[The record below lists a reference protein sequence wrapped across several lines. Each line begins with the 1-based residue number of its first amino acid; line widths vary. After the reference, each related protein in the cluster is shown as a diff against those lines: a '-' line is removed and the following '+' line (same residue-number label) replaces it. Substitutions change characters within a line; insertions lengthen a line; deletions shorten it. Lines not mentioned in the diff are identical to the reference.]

1 MSQEQ
6 QPAGSAPP
14 VSVIMPVLNE
24 ERYLAQ
30 SVQRVLDQ
38 GYDGPMEIVLAIGP
52 SRDRTAEIAARI
64 AAADPRIR
72 VVDNP
77 TGRTPA
83 ALNAAIAATSH
94 DLVVRVDAHG
104 LLPEHYVRDVVA
116 LLQSTG
122 AANVGGLMR
131 VEGETDFGHAVAV
144 AMSSPYG
151 IGGAKFHVGGEP
163 GPADTVYLGA
173 FRRDVLVELG
183 GFDEQFTRAQDWE
196 LNYRI
201 RKAGHTIWFSPS
213 LAVTYRP
220 RRDLKAL
227 ATQFHGSGRWRR
239 QIIAAY
245 PDTAS
250 FRYLAAPVVTLAIGV
265 GVLLG
270 LVGLVGGLA
279 GVGALGW
286 LTLGLAVPVVYAL
299 GVVAVSIGEGRGLGL
314 RARLW
319 LPVVIATM
327 HLAWGSGFLRS
338 VPRAQRGRPTATA

>member
-1 MSQEQ
+1 MAADAPDAQEHGAR
-6 QPAGSAPP
+6 PAPP
-14 VSVIMPVLNE
+14 VSVVMPVLNE

-38 GYDGPMEIVLAIGP
+38 AYDGPMEVVLAVGP
-52 SRDRTAEIAARI
+52 SRDRTAEIAAGL
-64 AAADPRIR
+64 AADDPRIR

-77 TGRTPA
+77 TGRTPH
-83 ALNAAIAATSH
+83 ALNAAIGASSH
-94 DLVVRVDAHG
+94 AYVVRVDAHG
-104 LLPEHYVRDVVA
+104 LLPDGYVRDVVA
-116 LLQSTG
+116 LLETTG
-122 AANVGGLMR
+122 AANVGGLMH

-151 IGGAKFHVGGEP
+151 IGGAKFHVGGQA

-173 FRRDVLVELG
+173 FRRDVLTALG
-183 GFDEQFTRAQDWE
+183 GYDEQFTRAQDWE

-201 RKAGHTIWFSPS
+201 RKAGHTIWFSPD

-220 RRDLKAL
+220 RRDLRAL

-270 LVGLVGGLA
+270 LVGLLGAALGA
-279 GVGALGW
+279 GPLGW
-286 LTLGLAVPVVYAL
+286 LTLGLAVPLVYAL
-299 GVVAVSIGEGRGLGL
+299 GVVAVSLREGRGLSG

-319 LPVVIATM
+319 LPVVIVTM

-338 VPRAQRGRPTATA
+338 VPRAQRAR